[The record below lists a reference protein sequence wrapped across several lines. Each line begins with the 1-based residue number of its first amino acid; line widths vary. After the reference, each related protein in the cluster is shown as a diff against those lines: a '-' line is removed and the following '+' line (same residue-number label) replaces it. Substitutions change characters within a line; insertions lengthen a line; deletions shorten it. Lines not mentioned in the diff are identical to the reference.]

1 MAAAALISLGFLY
14 TLFTVSTVVREVS
27 HPLPPDLAPE
37 ARPAARQPGE
47 RTNILV
53 MGLDDDHR
61 HADLV
66 LLLSI
71 DEGSRKVA
79 LLQIPR
85 ETRALIAGA
94 DAFAQ
99 LAGADDA
106 GVVDQ
111 RFPGSLRVLKTVESL
126 LDVPVHDTIT
136 VEPEGFRKLVDDVG
150 GMQVNVPFAM
160 DYDDPVQQLHIHLAA
175 GPQKLHG
182 EQVLEFVRW
191 RHNND
196 GGGHPEGEAGRLR
209 MQQELLQALL
219 DQLVSPR
226 NLPRLPS
233 LVMAVAAHVH
243 ATMAPARLISL
254 VLAVASRADLTV
266 ATLPGI
272 DASLPQPDQQGRRS
286 YYLPD
291 PDGTARLVDRLI
303 RGIDPG
309 AAASIRVEVA
319 VPDDHDKAARITARL
334 AAQGFAVSTIAP
346 PAAMP
351 AATQVIDLR
360 GDAARAQLVA
370 GSLVSQGLAVELLS
384 QPDSKA
390 TADVRVIF
398 GSDVRSTFN
407 GS

>member
-1 MAAAALISLGFLY
+1 
-14 TLFTVSTVVREVS
+14 
-27 HPLPPDLAPE
+27 
-37 ARPAARQPGE
+37 
-47 RTNILV
+47 
-53 MGLDDDHR
+53 
-61 HADLV
+61 
-66 LLLSI
+66 
-71 DEGSRKVA
+71 
-79 LLQIPR
+79 
-85 ETRALIAGA
+85 
-94 DAFAQ
+94 
-99 LAGADDA
+99 
-106 GVVDQ
+106 
-111 RFPGSLRVLKTVESL
+111 
-126 LDVPVHDTIT
+126 
-136 VEPEGFRKLVDDVG
+136 VEPEGFRKLVDYVG

-160 DYDDPVQQLHIHLAA
+160 DYDDPMQKLHIHLAP

-182 EQVLEFVRW
+182 EQVLEFLRW
-191 RHNND
+191 RHNNE

-209 MQQELLQALL
+209 MQQELLQGLL

-233 LVMAVAAHVH
+233 LAMAVAAHVH
-243 ATMAPARLISL
+243 ATMEPARLISL
-254 VLAVASRADLTV
+254 VRLAVASRADLAV

-272 DASLPQPDQQGRRS
+272 DAALPQPDQQGRRS
-286 YYLPD
+286 YFLPD

-309 AAASIRVEVA
+309 TAASIRVEVA
-319 VPDDHDKAARITARL
+319 APDDHDKAARITARL

-360 GDAARAQLVA
+360 GDAAKAQLVA